1 MQSNIKKSYF
11 WREIINNECKSLAEI
26 FQQELIPK
34 LIKQLNY
41 HLKQKFRSYKFILDY
56 DYNIIFTKTLSS
68 SFPGDSTNLKML
80 SLNKDETTQ
89 TDTSNQEKLLKQ
101 EIYESPFLN
110 PQSYTSLRKEMWKE
124 LKTVSLIDIFKY
136 NSVLYLFNNKYRRR
150 STQN

>member
-1 MQSNIKKSYF
+1 
-11 WREIINNECKSLAEI
+11 
-26 FQQELIPK
+26 
-34 LIKQLNY
+34 
-41 HLKQKFRSYKFILDY
+41 
-56 DYNIIFTKTLSS
+56 
-68 SFPGDSTNLKML
+68 ML